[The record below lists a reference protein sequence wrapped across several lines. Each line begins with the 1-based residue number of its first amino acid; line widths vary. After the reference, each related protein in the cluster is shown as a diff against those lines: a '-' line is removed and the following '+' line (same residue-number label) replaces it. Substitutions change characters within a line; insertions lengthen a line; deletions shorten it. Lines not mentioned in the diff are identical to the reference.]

1 MKNNQSIILGGG
13 GILVTDTS
21 VASINRYDTS
31 AYFPHIMV
39 TRNGR
44 NQTLLDA
51 CQNGYEIRCA
61 SHYSTRR
68 LMSYNE
74 SLPAESSSFLSQDFF
89 VFVSIAIMILIF
101 IKIIKGKNNEI
112 KRLQKEIDRRSGS
125 CEKKMT
131 IQ

>member
-1 MKNNQSIILGGG
+1 MVEEQSINNTILF
-13 GILVTDTS
+13 TDTS
-21 VASINRYDTS
+21 VAGINRYDTS

-39 TRNGR
+39 ARNGR

-89 VFVSIAIMILIF
+89 VFVSIAIVLLIF
-101 IKIIKGKNNEI
+101 IKIVKEKNNEI
-112 KRLQKEIDRRSGS
+112 KRLQKEIDLRSRS
-125 CEKKMT
+125 CEKIT

>member
-1 MKNNQSIILGGG
+1 MVEEQSINNTWV

-21 VASINRYDTS
+21 VASIDRYDTS

-74 SLPAESSSFLSQDFF
+74 SLTVESPSFRSQDFF
-89 VFVSIAIMILIF
+89 LFVTIAIVILIF
-101 IKIIKGKNNEI
+101 IKIMKEKNNEI
-112 KRLQKEIDRRSGS
+112 KRLKKEIDRRSGS
-125 CEKKMT
+125 CEKII